1 MTRREYKAN
10 PAGSAFAEPLN
21 QRAERLVERSV
32 VGEDAELGRDSFAF
46 GLARNS
52 DRKRS
57 GPERIVD
64 ADSMGAQPQMKAVVE
79 RRRQHVVTQI

>member
-32 VGEDAELGRDSFAF
+32 VGEDAELGSDSFAF

-52 DRKRS
+52 DRKRR

-64 ADSMGAQPQMKAVVE
+64 ADLMSVEPQVKSVFE
-79 RRRQHVVTQI
+79 